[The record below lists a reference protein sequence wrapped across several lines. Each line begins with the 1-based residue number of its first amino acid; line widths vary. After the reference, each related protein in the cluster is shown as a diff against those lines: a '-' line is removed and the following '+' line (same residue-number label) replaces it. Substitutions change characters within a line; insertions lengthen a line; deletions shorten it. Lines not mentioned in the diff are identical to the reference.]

1 MYKFAEELIPV
12 DGAKENYYKLW
23 INGECLID
31 GFWDKIEK
39 EGNYIDDL
47 DKAQNIIERKSRREI
62 VPDTSFKE
70 LTGRKKSDTIK
81 DYEIRVKKI
90 RIYLFKCEKV
100 GKMIVL
106 GALKDD
112 KKQKA
117 DIEYM
122 RRIKKAYIKSKTL

>member
-1 MYKFAEELIPV
+1 
-12 DGAKENYYKLW
+12 
-23 INGECLID
+23 LID
-31 GFWDKIEK
+31 GFWAKIKK
-39 EGNYIDDL
+39 EGNYTDDL

-62 VPDTSFKE
+62 VPDISFKE
-70 LTGRKKSDTIK
+70 LTGRKKSDPIK

-122 RRIKKAYIKSKTL
+122 RRIKKAYINSKTL